1 MDPYYLQMRLPGQP
15 NEGFL
20 ILQPFVPVATGTS
33 EQTNLAA
40 FMVAKSDA
48 GEYGRLEAYT
58 MPGGQAVKGPDQ
70 VNALINGTPE
80 FSRQRSLLDQAG
92 SRLVQGSLLLIPIE
106 QSILYIRP
114 LYVQATG
121 DTRLPEFRFVA
132 AAHGN
137 RAAFADSLP
146 AVLSQL
152 FPDLGPPPPTTGGE
166 RPTTPAP
173 GGGPVSTDVA
183 GLLAQ
188 AGTAY
193 NEAQA
198 ALKAGNLAEYQ
209 KAVDRMA
216 DLIRQAAA
224 ASGASTTT
232 TTATTRP

>member
-1 MDPYYLQMRLPGQP
+1 
-15 NEGFL
+15 
-20 ILQPFVPVATGTS
+20 
-33 EQTNLAA
+33 
-40 FMVAKSDA
+40 
-48 GEYGRLEAYT
+48 
-58 MPGGQAVKGPDQ
+58 MPGGSAVKGPDQ

-132 AAHGN
+132 AAYGN
-137 RAAFADSLP
+137 KAVFADSLP
-146 AVLSQL
+146 GALSQL
-152 FPDLGPPPPTTGGE
+152 FPDLGPPPPTTGGQQ
-166 RPTTPAP
+166 PTTPAP
-173 GGGPVSTDVA
+173 GGGPPSTDVA
-183 GLLAQ
+183 VLLAQ

-193 NEAQA
+193 NDAQT

-224 ASGASTTT
+224 ASGAATTT
-232 TTATTRP
+232 TTGPGATTTTTR

>member
-1 MDPYYLQMRLPGQP
+1 
-15 NEGFL
+15 
-20 ILQPFVPVATGTS
+20 
-33 EQTNLAA
+33 
-40 FMVAKSDA
+40 
-48 GEYGRLEAYT
+48 

-92 SRLVQGSLLLIPIE
+92 SRLVQGSLLLVPIE

-132 AAHGN
+132 ATYGGK
-137 RAAFADSLP
+137 AAFADSLP

-152 FPDLGPPPPTTGGE
+152 FPDLGPPPPTSGGQQ
-166 RPTTPAP
+166 PGTPAPP

-193 NEAQA
+193 NEAQT
-198 ALKAGNLAEYQ
+198 ALKAGNLADYQ

-216 DLIRQAAA
+216 ELIRQAAA
-224 ASGASTTT
+224 ASGAATTTTTGPSSTTT
-232 TTATTRP
+232 TSR